1 MSNSHISAKLRIQVA
16 EQSRYRCCYC
26 QSQQRFIGILLTVDH
41 IIPESLG
48 GASRLDNLCLS
59 CWDCNLIKGN
69 RIAAIDPKTGTM
81 VRFFHP
87 NKQKWAEH
95 FHWSSDGIRI
105 IGVTPTGRSTIV
117 AMKLN
122 RPVLLHSR
130 SFWLEAGWHPPPE

>member
-1 MSNSHISAKLRIQVA
+1 MSNSHISAKLRQEVA

-48 GASRLDNLCLS
+48 GAT
-59 CWDCNLIKGN
+59 
-69 RIAAIDPKTGTM
+69 IDPQTGTT
-81 VRFFHP
+81 VRIFHP

-95 FHWSSDGIRI
+95 FRWSSDGIRI
-105 IGVTPTGRSTIV
+105 IGVTPIGRATIV

-130 SFWLEAGWHPPPE
+130 RFWSEAGWHPPPE